1 MDQPPLKLPVRAVL
15 ADVLGAVLCA
25 AGLYGVLNPG
35 HVSGLVAL
43 VLIVAGIALMV
54 YGLATILARIRTA
67 SRR

>member
-15 ADVLGAVLCA
+15 ADVIGAVLCA

-35 HVSGLVAL
+35 HVSGLVAV
-43 VLIVAGIALMV
+43 VLIVVGIALMV
-54 YGLATILARIRTA
+54 YGLATILARVRVA

>member
-15 ADVLGAVLCA
+15 ADVIGAVLCA

-35 HVSGLVAL
+35 HVSGLVAV
-43 VLIVAGIALMV
+43 VLIVVGIALMV
-54 YGLATILARIRTA
+54 YGLATILARIRVA